1 MNDPTPACIE
11 SVPFGA
17 LKIGQSACLQRRFT
31 HDDAMAFAA
40 ISGDLNPAVAD
51 EDYARDAL
59 FHGLVANGMW
69 LAALVGAVVGTRLPG
84 PGTIYLDQSLRFLHP
99 VSIGDEVSAC
109 VRVAALRAEQHD
121 AELAVD
127 IHNQGGQ
134 RVAEGRWLVRVPE
147 AAVRRPVTRL
157 PAVELRDPG
166 AKLRALIEQARAAL
180 DDGPLVTAVV
190 HAVDEVSLGGAVL
203 AAQAGLITPVFVGPE
218 HKIRAAA
225 EAAHIDLSPY
235 RIVATEHSHAAAAQA
250 VAMAREGTVRAM
262 MKGSLHT
269 DELMHAVVD
278 AQTGLRTARRV
289 SHAFV
294 IDVVGRER
302 LLLLSDAAVNV
313 LPDLEAKRDIVQNA
327 IDLAHA
333 MGNAEPKVAILSA
346 VETVNPK
353 IPSTLDAAALCK
365 MADRGQITGGLL
377 DGPLAFDNAVSL
389 RAAQTKGIVSPVAG
403 LADILIAPDLE
414 SGNMLA
420 KQLEYLAD
428 AKVAGVVLGTRVP
441 VVLTSRAD
449 LPDARI
455 ASCALAVLLSA
466 PGAAHRP
473 APHGWQENLGAARRF
488 LESHQNRKKL
498 G

>member
-1 MNDPTPACIE
+1 
-11 SVPFGA
+11 
-17 LKIGQSACLQRRFT
+17 
-31 HDDAMAFAA
+31 
-40 ISGDLNPAVAD
+40 
-51 EDYARDAL
+51 
-59 FHGLVANGMW
+59 
-69 LAALVGAVVGTRLPG
+69 
-84 PGTIYLDQSLRFLHP
+84 
-99 VSIGDEVSAC
+99 
-109 VRVAALRAEQHD
+109 
-121 AELAVD
+121 
-127 IHNQGGQ
+127 
-134 RVAEGRWLVRVPE
+134 
-147 AAVRRPVTRL
+147 
-157 PAVELRDPG
+157 
-166 AKLRALIEQARAAL
+166 
-180 DDGPLVTAVV
+180 
-190 HAVDEVSLGGAVL
+190 
-203 AAQAGLITPVFVGPE
+203 
-218 HKIRAAA
+218 
-225 EAAHIDLSPY
+225 
-235 RIVATEHSHAAAAQA
+235 
-250 VAMAREGTVRAM
+250 M

-473 APHGWQENLGAARRF
+473 APHGGQENLGAARRF